1 MESFYG
7 HCKALYVKAGATVKA
22 GQRIAAVGTTGAST
36 GNHLHF
42 GMHRNGSSVNP
53 LSYVSAKDT
62 TANYTGSSTS
72 TSAENRV
79 RAKFTAYY
87 PADNAM
93 EGGFYD
99 AQGNLLDPSK
109 RTMAAPKSV
118 PFGTQVT
125 IIGTGTSRDGTTYT
139 VNDRGGAITV
149 ENGVYH
155 FDILMRTAA
164 ECNSW
169 GVKYGYAILGGTGAA
184 DTGSGTGA
192 AATEKKEITTV
203 VVQSVTGLSAV
214 QKNQLLDL
222 PPHLTNGMELRIQND
237 KIYVPCVA
245 GEVKL
250 ERSRKGEPAKT
261 DVYRDE
267 GCNFELSG
275 G

>member
-1 MESFYG
+1 MGKYVWPCPGYSRMSSDYGYRIHPISGDRKFHDGIDLAAPSGTDILACGAGTVTVSGWNSGGYGNYIRIDHGGGLESFYG
-7 HCKALYVKAGATVKA
+7 HCKALYVKSGATVKA

-125 IIGTGTSRDGTTYT
+125 IIGTGTS
-139 VNDRGGAITV
+139 
-149 ENGVYH
+149 
-155 FDILMRTAA
+155 L
-164 ECNSW
+164 
-169 GVKYGYAILGGTGAA
+169 YG
-184 DTGSGTGA
+184 
-192 AATEKKEITTV
+192 
-203 VVQSVTGLSAV
+203 Q
-214 QKNQLLDL
+214 
-222 PPHLTNGMELRIQND
+222 
-237 KIYVPCVA
+237 
-245 GEVKL
+245 
-250 ERSRKGEPAKT
+250 
-261 DVYRDE
+261 
-267 GCNFELSG
+267 
-275 G
+275 